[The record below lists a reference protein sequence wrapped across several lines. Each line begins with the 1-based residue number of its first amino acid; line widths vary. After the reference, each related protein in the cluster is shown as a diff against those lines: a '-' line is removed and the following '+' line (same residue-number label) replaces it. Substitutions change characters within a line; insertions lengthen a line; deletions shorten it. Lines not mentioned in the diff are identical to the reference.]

1 MRSLR
6 VYLACFSILALCACV
21 AGAQSSGSPW
31 QKSYPVSGKASL
43 AVSAGDAS
51 LEVRSCGSCNQV
63 QIRVDWR
70 DRRADD
76 FTLTEFQTGNH
87 VNFELKE
94 KVHLGVRI
102 GGWNHR
108 GPEVIAEVPT
118 QADLEARTS
127 DGALKVSGV
136 HGNVELHTSDGAVGV
151 EDVSGAVRLTASDG
165 AIHMRNLS
173 GTVESRSSDG
183 AVAIQGRFT
192 GLQVHAGD
200 GSVDVTVADG
210 SQLTTASR
218 VEASDGSVK
227 IHLPRSL
234 KADLDV
240 HTSDGSIK
248 CELPVMTEGFNSSH
262 NSGHNLRGRLNGG
275 GTPLTIHTSD
285 GSVSIAAI

>member
-6 VYLACFSILALCACV
+6 VFSACLPIVALCACV

-31 QKSYPVSGKASL
+31 QKSYPVSGKASFS
-43 AVSAGDAS
+43 VSTGDAS
-51 LEVRSCGSCNQV
+51 LEVRSCGSCNQL
-63 QIRVDWR
+63 QIRVDWH

-76 FTLTEFQTGNH
+76 FTLSEFQSGNH

-94 KVHLGVRI
+94 KAHLGIRI

-108 GPEVIAEVPT
+108 GPEVVAEVPA
-118 QADLEARTS
+118 QVDLEARTS
-127 DGALKVSGV
+127 DGALKVAGV
-136 HGNVELHTSDGAVGV
+136 QGNVELHTSDGSVGV
-151 EDVSGAVRLTASDG
+151 DDVSGAVRLTASDG
-165 AIHMRNLS
+165 AIHMHNLS
-173 GTVESRSSDG
+173 GTLESRSSDG
-183 AVAIQGRFT
+183 SVAIEGRFT

-210 SQLTTASR
+210 SNLTTASK

-227 IHLPRSL
+227 IHLARSL

-240 HTSDGSIK
+240 HTSDGGIK
-248 CELPVMTEGFNSSH
+248 CELPVTTEGFDSSH

-275 GTPLTIHTSD
+275 GVPLAIHTSD
-285 GSVSIAAI
+285 GSVSITAI